1 MDQKTWF
8 KLLSLIDSFDFQINL
23 SVPLVLEYEDSERI
37 NQRQD
42 ELSQFINERTS
53 NTFSSANNKSERL
66 EQTLKEIQ
74 SKVDEVKTQKEEL
87 LRPFTVLSDTV
98 KEIFQYEGIQI
109 TDTMTLGNALGSM
122 ASEKLSS
129 GEKQMLSF
137 LCYNAFINHS
147 IILVDEPE
155 LSLHVDWQRLLLR
168 ILMQQGTQNQF
179 IVATHSPFIY
189 AKYPEKELR
198 LDKGNE

>member
-1 MDQKTWF
+1 
-8 KLLSLIDSFDFQINL
+8 
-23 SVPLVLEYEDSERI
+23 VPLVLEYEDSERI